1 MEDARS
7 SSCWVGL
14 KILKA
19 RGDQQRQFGQTD
31 LPLAAL
37 LGWLG
42 QVLVGAQR
50 LCCACAR
57 ACCCCRWVCSCSRSS
72 EEAQLQP
79 TDGPGQDLPLAC
91 SLGAAG
97 ALLGR
102 CKCSVPTTAA
112 PGGFVLRPRS
122 WHALLLLVFLNSFL
136 GVRLQPRICGTG
148 EGLEQRSDRIP
159 NVWPEL
165 RLPVVCG
172 LQKPQTGL
180 SAAAWG
186 AARLLEELRTLG
198 VV

>member
-37 LGWLG
+37 LGWARCSWEHKG
-42 QVLVGAQR
+42 CAVPVLEPAAAVGG
-50 LCCACAR
+50 CVR
-57 ACCCCRWVCSCSRSS
+57 AA
-72 EEAQLQP
+72 EALRKHSYSQP
-79 TDGPGQDLPLAC
+79 MA
-91 SLGAAG
+91 
-97 ALLGR
+97 LGR
-102 CKCSVPTTAA
+102 TCPWLAALGLRELCKCSVPTTAA

-165 RLPVVCG
+165 RLPAVCG